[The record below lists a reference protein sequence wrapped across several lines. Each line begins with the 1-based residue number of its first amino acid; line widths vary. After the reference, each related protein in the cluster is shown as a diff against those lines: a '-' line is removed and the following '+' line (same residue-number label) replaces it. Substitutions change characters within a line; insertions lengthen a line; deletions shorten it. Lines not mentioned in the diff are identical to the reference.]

1 MKNVFKFL
9 KASILILV
17 LVSGTYFIV
26 ENYSASIEKAVY
38 TSAGG
43 QNAAKENITNIGDV
57 LATVKQDIST
67 SNSLNGEEKN
77 NNAVKSDYQ
86 PVQGTGQLVEE
97 TKEPQQETKSTLTYD
112 FPELMYPY
120 RAMLTDTQKEVYDQV
135 YSCVLELKEDVS
147 LYRQIDQNSI
157 KNVMNAVFNDH
168 PELFWLDTGYSYGY
182 TGKGT
187 VISVTLKYNET
198 AQTLQTSKTKFLNSA
213 ASVINGAS
221 TLSTDEEKEQ
231 YVYKA
236 LQNMCVYDENSA
248 MNQSAYSVLVNGSSV
263 CAGYSRAF
271 QYIMQQLNIPC
282 YFCTGYANGG
292 YHAWNIV
299 YIGEKY
305 YNVDLS
311 WDDSLG
317 DISNTYSFAYF
328 NLTDKA
334 VSVDHTRRE
343 LSVNLPVCE

>member
-1 MKNVFKFL
+1 MKNIFKFL
-9 KASILILV
+9 KASILVLI
-17 LVSGTYFIV
+17 LVSGMYFIV
-26 ENYSASIEKAVY
+26 ESYSSGIERAVY
-38 TSAGG
+38 TSTGS
-43 QNAAKENITNIGDV
+43 QNVTKENITNLGDV
-57 LATVKQDIST
+57 LATVEQGISGNNFGGGVEK
-67 SNSLNGEEKN
+67 SNNS
-77 NNAVKSDYQ
+77 VKSDYQ
-86 PVQGTGQLVEE
+86 PVEGTGQLVEE
-97 TKEPQQETKSTLTYD
+97 TKEQQQETKISAVYD
-112 FPELMYPY
+112 FPENMYPY

-135 YSCVLELKEDVS
+135 YACVLELREDVS
-147 LYRQIDQNSI
+147 LCRQIDQSSI

-182 TGKGT
+182 TAKGT
-187 VISVTLKYNET
+187 VISVMLKYNET

-213 ASVINGAS
+213 AKIINGAS
-221 TLSTDEEKEQ
+221 TLGTDEEKEQ

-248 MNQSAYSVLVNGSSV
+248 MNQSAYSVLINGSSV

-299 YIGEKY
+299 YINGKY

-317 DISNTYSFAYF
+317 DISDTYSFVYF

-334 VSVDHTRRE
+334 ISTDHTRRE
-343 LSVNLPVCE
+343 LSVNLPECK